1 MAAEPLEVVTKDSF
15 GFKRLAAAARVRPLT
30 GVVQLVDVQLCA
42 VEEELPTG
50 EAVVTFLPGVFVLLV
65 GDQRARG
72 DEAEAALLAGEGAL
86 TGVDPLVGPPGVV
99 VGEGLLTEGALVELL
114 LGVAPLVHLQV
125 VGNGEA
131 LPTVETGERLLTQV
145 K

>member
-1 MAAEPLEVVTKDSF
+1 M
-15 GFKRLAAAARVRPLT
+15 
-30 GVVQLVDVQLCA
+30 
-42 VEEELPTG
+42 LPT
-50 EAVVTFLPGVFVLLV
+50 TSSFDVFVLLV

-86 TGVDPLVGPPGVV
+86 ASVDPLVGPPGVV